1 MGQGLSLG
9 EVINMHSTVKFLLF
23 SRPCFLSGTKF
34 FNIGL
39 TFHRTQTVA
48 KTKDSPSIGRRGS
61 QSAVNSAKQKRPEG
75 KYIQT

>member
-9 EVINMHSTVKFLLF
+9 EVINMHSTVKLLLF
-23 SRPCFLSGTKF
+23 SRPCFLSGAKF
-34 FNIGL
+34 FNTGV

-48 KTKDSPSIGRRGS
+48 KTKDSPSIGRGS